1 MPIVLT
7 VSMLDVPATI
17 VLVVAVMPLCILPL
31 TGDRASIK
39 ALLTGTGT
47 GTLVLSACDSIECL

>member
-1 MPIVLT
+1 
-7 VSMLDVPATI
+7 